1 MAEATRTRVM
11 GVEGTRITLDGEPF
25 PLTGLSFFNALYN
38 PTFNANAAARAHWLR
53 VFRDNG
59 VNTLR
64 VWCQWD
70 FNPPRTFIDIHP
82 RGSLYTD
89 EGDLREPFVRRLEA
103 LLLAAD
109 ALGMVLE
116 VTYFS
121 HEKVPQLPPDV
132 LERGARALT
141 ERLKPYRNL
150 IAQVWNE
157 DSTEIMRLVA
167 AVRTVDPAR
176 IVTNSPGI
184 SNVLGDDAQNETLN
198 LLTPHTVRRESVEP
212 FWEVAPRQIAGLIE
226 RFGKPVLDDEPA
238 RNGPSQFGGVA
249 GGTRPEWHIAQIAA
263 VRAAGGYPVY
273 HHDMFQYGYD
283 SPLTPPSGIPEP
295 DFSPFH
301 RQVFDYLR
309 GTKPWD

>member
-1 MAEATRTRVM
+1 MAEAVRTRVV
-11 GVEGTRITLDGEPF
+11 GVEGTRIVLDGEPF
-25 PLTGLSFFNALYN
+25 PLTGVSFFNALYN

-53 VFRDNG
+53 VFRDHG

-82 RGSLYTD
+82 RNSLYTD
-89 EGDLREPFVRRLEA
+89 EGALRERFVRRLED

-109 ALGMVLE
+109 ALGMVIE

-121 HEKVPQLPPDV
+121 HERVPQLPPDV

-167 AVRTVDPAR
+167 AMREVDPAR
-176 IVTNSPGI
+176 VVTNSPGI
-184 SNVLGDDAQNETLN
+184 SNVLGDDAQNETLD
-198 LLTPHTVRRESVEP
+198 LLTPHTDRYKTGERFVEI
-212 FWEVAPRQIAGLIE
+212 APRQVAGLIE
-226 RFGKPVLDDEPA
+226 RFRKPVIDDEPA
-238 RNGPSQFGGVA
+238 RSGPTEFGGIS
-249 GGTRPEWHIAQIAA
+249 GGTRPEWHIAQIRA
-263 VRAAGGYPVY
+263 VRECGGYPIY

-295 DFSPFH
+295 DFNPFH
-301 RQVFDYLR
+301 RQVFAYLR
-309 GTKPWD
+309 DTK